1 MIIVMIAQLNKHT
14 PSDIMDYNE
23 GGKSGKVLVSVPE
36 IDIIN

>member
-23 GGKSGKVLVSVPE
+23 GGKSGKVLVSVPG
-36 IDIIN
+36 IYIN